1 MKTLWLFIGLI
12 GASVGCSS
20 YKVTTNR
27 TDKTT
32 DWASYRTFTFIDT
45 NRIDPTPRD
54 TYQASIE
61 QVKRAVATELTNRG
75 YQQIASNQIGTSADL
90 LINIGG
96 IVREKTQTR
105 ETTIYEAPRYIGQR
119 RYHWQSQEV
128 PVGTYQEGA
137 VNIHIVDAQRN
148 NLLWDAVVSSVLR
161 KGNVTP
167 DQIQEG
173 VHQLFAKFPGSR
185 S

>member
-1 MKTLWLFIGLI
+1 MLGIIG
-12 GASVGCSS
+12 
-20 YKVTTNR
+20 VTTGCTSYR
-27 TDKTT
+27 IVRDQADKTA

-54 TYQASIE
+54 TYQVAIE

-75 YQQIASNQIGTSADL
+75 YQQIASNQLGASADL
-90 LINIGG
+90 LVNIGG
-96 IVREKTQTR
+96 IINEKTQTR
-105 ETTIYEAPRYIGQR
+105 QTTIYEAPRYIGQR

-128 PVGTYQEGA
+128 PVTTYKEGTL
-137 VNIHIVDAQRN
+137 NIHLVDAQRN
-148 NLLWDAVVSSVLR
+148 NLLWDAAVSSVLR

-167 DQIQEG
+167 EQIQEG
-173 VHQLFAKFPGSR
+173 IGKLFTKFPGNR